1 MLPSFEEERIDNCLE
16 QLLNEGFVQE
26 KDGVYRIAKD

>member
-1 MLPSFEEERIDNCLE
+1 VLSSFEEERIVNCLE
-16 QLLNEGFVQE
+16 QLQNEGFVQE